1 MRAWALLAC
10 TALILIGAPLLG
22 LWLASK
28 PVASYLELPPRP
40 IRVEQPDFSWPVFTL
55 MLIFVIV
62 AVTPFVRRLLAAARS
77 PHARNQEPAAFP
89 RWGWAALILLAAS
102 WVLAWTRFEWFEP
115 FQRHTFT
122 PLWLAYI
129 GVVNALIVRRKG
141 TSLLARDP
149 ARYLMLFPLSALFW
163 WFFEY
168 LNRFVGNWHYVGV
181 AEFGPL
187 GYAFF
192 ASISFSTVLPAV
204 ASTAELLGTFARLNH
219 AFARWLPLQLRH
231 PRSTGGIVLIVTAA
245 SLILLGLLPEL
256 LYPLVWISPVL
267 VLISLQSIT
276 GRATIL
282 APLKNGDWREIVSFS
297 SAALVCGFFW
307 ELWNYGSLAHWEYTV
322 PYVDRFHIFEMP
334 LLGYAGYLPF
344 GIECAAISHLVLR
357 GETDNSAGHPLLG
370 QANSPIG

>member
-10 TALILIGAPLLG
+10 TGLILIGAPLVG

-62 AVTPFVRRLLAAARS
+62 AVTPFVRRLLAAPRS
-77 PHARNQEPAAFP
+77 PHARTQEPAAVP

-129 GVVNALIVRRKG
+129 GVVNALTVRRKG
-141 TSLLARDP
+141 TSLLTRDP

-192 ASISFSTVLPAV
+192 ASVSFSTVLPAV

-219 AFARWLPLQLRH
+219 TFAHWLPLQLRH
-231 PRSTGGIVLIVTAA
+231 PRSAGSIVLIVTAA

-344 GIECAAISHLVLR
+344 GIECAAISRLIFR
-357 GETDNSAGHPLLG
+357 ESIASSN
-370 QANSPIG
+370 I